1 MHRKTTI
8 LITKFRMVNIPRVKG
23 RLQLGSGKPRD
34 SWGAGCVP
42 LYVYGVHY
50 DICDLREG

>member
-1 MHRKTTI
+1 MHRKTI